1 VLLICSSVG
10 SSSNNNAINN
20 SNSIIINN
28 NGTTTTTT
36 ANTSALIN
44 STTTTT
50 TTTNTNI
57 TTSTSIPSPGLT
69 HSSSGLSVVR
79 KKLAARK
86 KGWAQFLKKVDDP
99 SRVERNATLKDLI
112 RREGIPPEHRGKV

>member
-44 STTTTT
+44 STTTT